1 MHPLHKFKSTKESN
15 CLCCRYRSLK
25 PEHEIV
31 YSLIDEAGD
40 EGLWTK
46 TIKARANLHDT
57 TFNSAIKH
65 LESKNMISNMKSVEH
80 PARKMYIKSSL
91 RPSERATG
99 GPWYTDGELDD
110 EFVAQI
116 MNILFNYIRK
126 KTFYHSSSGAV
137 KKPKKTK
144 KLTTEEA
151 KALRDKSLGPRV
163 KTEEIEDAKISKKRE
178 VDRYL
183 PMPAGYQEY
192 ATLHEM
198 TLYIDKGNFTEQI
211 LTANDI
217 QLALDI
223 MCYDDRI
230 EKVVQDGVVVAYKA
244 LRKNLMD
251 QDEIGSVIRE
261 APCGRCPVFD
271 LCEEGG
277 PVGPSNC
284 EYFSDWLSL

>member
-1 MHPLHKFKSTKESN
+1 
-15 CLCCRYRSLK
+15 
-25 PEHEIV
+25 
-31 YSLIDEAGD
+31 
-40 EGLWTK
+40 
-46 TIKARANLHDT
+46 
-57 TFNSAIKH
+57 
-65 LESKNMISNMKSVEH
+65 
-80 PARKMYIKSSL
+80 MYIKSSL

-144 KLTTEEA
+144 TLSPEEA
-151 KALRDKSLGPRV
+151 KALRDKSLGPRIR
-163 KTEEIEDAKISKKRE
+163 TEEEVEDRKAAKKRE
-178 VDRYL
+178 FDRYL
-183 PMPAGYQEY
+183 PMPAGYQGY
-192 ATLHEM
+192 ATLDEM
-198 TLYIDKGNFTEQI
+198 TLYIDTGKFTEQI
-211 LTANDI
+211 LTANDV

-230 EKVVQDGVVVAYKA
+230 EKVIDGGADGVAYKA
-244 LRKNLMD
+244 LRKSLMD
-251 QDEIGSVIRE
+251 PDEIGSVITD

-284 EYFSDWLSL
+284 EYFNDWLNL

>member
-1 MHPLHKFKSTKESN
+1 
-15 CLCCRYRSLK
+15 
-25 PEHEIV
+25 
-31 YSLIDEAGD
+31 
-40 EGLWTK
+40 
-46 TIKARANLHDT
+46 
-57 TFNSAIKH
+57 
-65 LESKNMISNMKSVEH
+65 MISNMKSVEH
-80 PARKMYIKSSL
+80 PARKMFIKSSL

-151 KALRDKSLGPRV
+151 KALRDKGLGPRV
-163 KTEEIEDAKISKKRE
+163 KTEEIEDARTAKKRE
-178 VDRYL
+178 LDRYL
-183 PMPAGYQEY
+183 PMPAGYQGY
-192 ATLHEM
+192 ATLDEM
-198 TLYIDKGNFTEQI
+198 TLYIDKENFTDQI

-230 EKVVQDGVVVAYKA
+230 EKIIDGGGDGVAYKA
-244 LRKNLMD
+244 LRKGLGD
-251 QDEIGSVIRE
+251 PDDIGSVITE

-284 EYFSDWLSL
+284 EYFDDWLSL